1 MTQADWVTQ
10 NGMILSLNMR
20 GGYVIE
26 ANINNNL
33 AKVPGVKDPVPFNF
47 HRAIHQSDGS
57 IIQAPPKV
65 NPDAKFHLIQSN
77 LPVFLRGRT
86 FEVPKGDDF
95 RGIGKN
101 KWFKF

>member
-1 MTQADWVTQ
+1 MLDQFDKKAYQHNQFARGPYPVNQPYMTQADWVTQ

-57 IIQAPPKV
+57 IIKLPQGYPPMP
-65 NPDAKFHLIQSN
+65 NFI
-77 LPVFLRGRT
+77 
-86 FEVPKGDDF
+86 
-95 RGIGKN
+95 
-101 KWFKF
+101 

>member
-26 ANINNNL
+26 ANINNQSSQS
-33 AKVPGVKDPVPFNF
+33 AWRKDPVPFNF

-57 IIQAPPKV
+57 IIKSSFQ
-65 NPDAKFHLIQSN
+65 
-77 LPVFLRGRT
+77 G
-86 FEVPKGDDF
+86 
-95 RGIGKN
+95 
-101 KWFKF
+101 